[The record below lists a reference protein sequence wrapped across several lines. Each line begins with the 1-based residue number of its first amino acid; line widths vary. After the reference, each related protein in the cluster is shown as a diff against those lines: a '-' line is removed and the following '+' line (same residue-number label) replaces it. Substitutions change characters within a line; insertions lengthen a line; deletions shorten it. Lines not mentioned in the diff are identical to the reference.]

1 MNDFGRQVEIQ
12 HRYDDFAKLHESLTA
27 IPGIRLSSLPPK
39 AMFAGNDP
47 KVIEERRPVL
57 EKLAKDCVITEAA
70 LSDERDN
77 LCKFLDMSPAGAI
90 VVKFL
95 CVATRYKYVFKLAEV
110 MEAPATEHYR
120 LFNEPVIRVLLHVL
134 STTVDLK
141 TMLAVL
147 DVLQFILSR
156 AHNHPLSK
164 SVDVQKIFGNL
175 GGISTIW
182 SMLVSNRDVRE
193 HCRRALSSLITS
205 NADQIY
211 QFENLMLTFL
221 KDQNGLS
228 LLFDSSEEQ
237 VHEIV
242 AKLLWFGL
250 SGDVGRVIASHPQ
263 GLALLGKL
271 YLSSD
276 SNARCLAGLTLSV
289 LITRNSLDPVKSERA
304 IEGVT
309 SILSFLVTATT
320 NLPSQAFLSAVCR
333 GSSKGLDRIVSCIE
347 HGQSPMSD
355 FCSYVILHAELAPEW
370 IDNHKIFS
378 TIESAIL
385 KNEPSSVIG
394 MNCAR
399 FLFRHMESDE
409 RLPSMRTD
417 GRIADLIARI
427 REGLAAYN
435 KSSKK
440 LIENEHSQFSQF
452 HRASLLPQLSCI
464 KAKNVSGI
472 EFGEF
477 DAIVKQY
484 IDNQL
489 KLEQKVTLSDQSLKD
504 LNEKLSSGS
513 GDGWTAVSAD
523 LVKEWNQSLLGMT
536 EIRERVAGLETV
548 LAEQESRS
556 KSAGADADNLQQVLT
571 SMRQEIV
578 AVDAK
583 AEEYRKESSRFSGA
597 AAGAVDSQAMLQK
610 AQDCESKA
618 KEEIAKREA
627 LRQSQDSLEAQLD
640 EARKAMVVAETEAS
654 QTRKVIADAKLNVA
668 QGEKMHAEVEGRLRA
683 ELKRAIIG
691 WNGKLENTREQLVAV
706 ENIVHNFNDINR
718 LIETENEHKD
728 ILLNVI
734 GALIEKLQRLQNS
747 LQ

>member
-12 HRYDDFAKLHESLTA
+12 HRYDDFAKLHESLTS

-57 EKLAKDCVITEAA
+57 EKLAKDCVNTEAA

-77 LCKFLDMSPAGAI
+77 LCKFLDMSAAGSI

-95 CVATRYKYVFKLAEV
+95 CVSTRYKYVFKLTEV

-120 LFNEPVIRVLLHVL
+120 LFNEPVIRVLLHIL

-147 DVLQFILSR
+147 EALQFILSR

-164 SVDVQKIFGNL
+164 TVDVQKIFVNL

-182 SMLVSNRDVRE
+182 SMLVTNRDVRE

-205 NADQIY
+205 NADQIS
-211 QFENLMLTFL
+211 QFENHMLTFL

-228 LLFDSSEEQ
+228 LLFDSAEEH

-289 LITRNSLDPVKSERA
+289 LITRNSLDSAKTERA

-309 SILSFLVTATT
+309 SILSFLVTSTT
-320 NLPSQAFLSAVCR
+320 NLPSQTFLSAVCR

-355 FCSYVILHAELAPEW
+355 FCSYVVLHAELGPN
-370 IDNHKIFS
+370 DKIFS
-378 TIESAIL
+378 AIESALL

-394 MNCAR
+394 MNCSR
-399 FLFRHMESDE
+399 FLFRHMEADE

-417 GRIADLIARI
+417 GRIADLMARI

-452 HRASLLPQLSCI
+452 QKSSLLPQLSSI
-464 KAKNVSGI
+464 KAKNVCGI

-484 IDNQL
+484 IENQL
-489 KLEQKVTLSDQSLKD
+489 KLEQKVTLSDQSLKA
-504 LNEKLSSGS
+504 LNENLSSDS
-513 GDGWTAVSAD
+513 GDAWTAVSAD
-523 LVKEWNQSLLGMT
+523 LVKEWNQSLIGMT
-536 EIRERVAGLETV
+536 EIRERVAALESV

-597 AAGAVDSQAMLQK
+597 AAGAVDPQAMLQK

-640 EARKAMVVAETEAS
+640 DARKAMVVAETEAS
-654 QTRKVIADAKLNVA
+654 QTRKVIADAKVNVA

-683 ELKRAIIG
+683 DLKRALVG
-691 WNGKLENTREQLVAV
+691 WNGKIAKTREQLVAV
-706 ENIVHNFNDINR
+706 ENIVHNFNDINK

-734 GALIEKLQRLQNS
+734 GTLIEKLQRLQNS